1 MPLDP
6 ETLNLVR
13 AEAAAVAKVLC
24 RAEAKAQSTL
34 RAKDLADQANKLFAE
49 HGKASDIHG
58 AAINRLAVMV
68 DVMLD
73 LLVDDKP
80 MRAEGRPED
89 KRAKFHALCAAKA
102 KTYGFHEV
110 PG

>member
-1 MPLDP
+1 MAIDP
-6 ETLNLVR
+6 ELMNVIR
-13 AEAAAVAKVLC
+13 VEAAAVAKTVA
-24 RAEAKAQSTL
+24 RAESKAQATL

-73 LLVDDKP
+73 LLIDDRP
-80 MRAEGRPED
+80 MLAEGRPED
-89 KRAKFHALCAAKA
+89 KRAKFHALCAIKA
-102 KTYGFHEV
+102 KTYGMHEV
-110 PG
+110 KA